1 MTTVIHEP
9 AFTAEDSAR
18 LSKTDLTR
26 CRLVMN
32 IGPHEIAYG
41 LVDPESRTFLS
52 VKGYFFDAGTHEHSL
67 IQTLEQYFDQN
78 RVLFTAFRDIRIS
91 FDSPAFTLVPE
102 KMFDAAFKRD
112 YLSALYPEAPRS
124 VVLYDM
130 LGAAGAVNVFAAG
143 RDVAGYLKKEF
154 PSARF
159 SHAQSAFLEAVLLDS
174 PRSGS
179 QAYVRALAGSIILT
193 VVDSGQVVLMQNY
206 PISHGSDALYYTANA
221 LSQLELSGDGA
232 EVYLSG
238 EIPPDAPLYQAM
250 AQEIPSLSW
259 LERPASLSYVA
270 AFGEYPPHYF
280 YTLGALAL

>member
-1 MTTVIHEP
+1 MTTIIHEP

-32 IGPHEIAYG
+32 VGLHEMAYA

-52 VKGYFFDAGTHEHSL
+52 VKGYFFDPGTGEHSL

-91 FDSPAFTLVPE
+91 FDAPAFTLVPRE
-102 KMFDAAFKRD
+102 MFDATLKRD
-112 YLSALYPEAPRS
+112 YLSALYPETPRS
-124 VVLYDM
+124 VVLYDQ
-130 LGAAGAVNVFAAG
+130 LEAAGAVNVFAAG
-143 RDVAGYLKKEF
+143 RDLAGYLKKEF
-154 PSARF
+154 PAARF
-159 SHAQSAFLEAVLLDS
+159 SHAQSAFLEAVLLDG
-174 PRSGS
+174 PRSGT
-179 QAYVRALAGSIILT
+179 QAYVRALAGSITLT
-193 VVDSGQVVLMQNY
+193 VIDSRRVVLMQNY
-206 PISHGSDALYYTANA
+206 PIAHGADALYYTANA
-221 LSQLELSGDGA
+221 LSQLRLSGAGA

-238 EIPPDAPLYQAM
+238 EIPGDAPLYQAM
-250 AQEIPSLSW
+250 AQEMPSLRW
-259 LERPASLSYVA
+259 LERPALFSYVT